1 MLRRDYN
8 VNMIVDL
15 LHLLLSLLVLCHLLH
30 PLELELELDLPL
42 LPRLLVPL
50 SDLLG
55 RRFHLLRLHL
65 SEHELG
71 ALVTA
76 VRRRCSSSAKS
87 S

>member
-30 PLELELELDLPL
+30 PLELELDLPL

>member
-30 PLELELELDLPL
+30 PLELELYLPL